1 MMRIL
6 SLALLAA
13 TLCVNACGSEAP
25 VKIPAPAFDPPAVAG
40 KLQTA
45 VVAGGCFW
53 GVQGVY
59 QHLKASR
66 ACCPVM
72 PVVARR
78 ARTMNP

>member
-1 MMRIL
+1 MTRIL
-6 SLALLAA
+6 SFALLAA

-25 VKIPAPAFDPPAVAG
+25 VKIPAPAFDQPAGAG

-59 QHLKASR
+59 QHLKGVKSVLSGYAGGGASS
-66 ACCPVM
+66 ADYEW
-72 PVVARR
+72 
-78 ARTMNP
+78 

>member
-1 MMRIL
+1 MTRIL

-45 VVAGGCFW
+45 VRRGRLLLGRAGR
-53 GVQGVY
+53 
-59 QHLKASR
+59 LSTSERREER
-66 ACCPVM
+66 AVRLCRW
-72 PVVARR
+72 RR
-78 ARTMNP
+78 VERGL